1 MSMNAEALSTAGT
14 SLAPGNDIIGL
25 ILQIGWLGFFVF
37 YMFYGQ
43 RLQIRIMLKEIES
56 SLYKL
61 QLIKD
66 QVRALTI
73 STIKE
78 IGKTDGDLETRVD
91 RLLEHL
97 YIPPVELDP
106 SGIIR
111 RLEHIVDIRD
121 FRFKDEVKLMVPQ
134 ADETQVN
141 NLTNMLDAALV
152 LNQIYK
158 IVKHFYLSGKKT
170 SSFYII
176 LQLQMILP
184 DIMKESEAY
193 ANALTAIKAGQPMG
207 DGIGALV
214 AAKLMYG
221 NESHEIAKDI
231 MMSEVQ
237 IEGRIA
243 YVLKAKGPGG
253 NVGKPGEAI
262 KQIIEEKEGKIARVI
277 IIDAAQKLEGEK
289 PGEVME
295 GTGVAIGGPEVDKY
309 KVEEVAAK
317 YKVPLNVILIKEGVR
332 DVVSAMRKEI
342 SDSVDEVSVRVRRI
356 IHETTK
362 EGDLVIIAG
371 IGNTMGIAQ

>member
-1 MSMNAEALSTAGT
+1 MNPETLSSLGQSVGQGT
-14 SLAPGNDIIGL
+14 DILGL
-25 ILQIGWLGFFVF
+25 IFQFAWVGFFLA

-43 RLQIRIMLKEIES
+43 RLQIKIMLKEIES
-56 SLYKL
+56 SLFKL

-66 QVRALTI
+66 RGRTLAI

-78 IGKTDGDLETRVD
+78 IGKTNDDLESRVD

-106 SGIIR
+106 SGIIK
-111 RLEHIVDIRD
+111 RLEHIVDVRD

-141 NLTNMLDAALV
+141 NLANMLDAALA
-152 LNQIYK
+152 LNQLYK
-158 IVKHFYLSGKKT
+158 LVRHFYLSGKKT

-193 ANALTAIKAGQPMG
+193 ASALTAFKDGQPIG
-207 DGIGALV
+207 DGIGALI
-214 AAKLMYG
+214 AAKLMNG
-221 NESHEIAKDI
+221 KENREIVKDVVV
-231 MMSEVQ
+231 SEVSL
-237 IEGRIA
+237 EGRTA

-262 KQIIEEKEGKIARVI
+262 RQILEEREGKIARMI

-295 GTGVAIGGPEVDKY
+295 GTGVAIGGPGVDKY
-309 KVEEVAAK
+309 KVEDVAAK
-317 YKVPLNVILIKEGVR
+317 YKIPLDVVLIKEGVG

-342 SDSVDEVSVRVRRI
+342 SDSVDEVTLRVRRI
-356 IHETTK
+356 IRETTK
-362 EGDLVIIAG
+362 EGDFVIIAG

>member
-1 MSMNAEALSTAGT
+1 
-14 SLAPGNDIIGL
+14 
-25 ILQIGWLGFFVF
+25 
-37 YMFYGQ
+37 MFYGQ

-66 QVRALTI
+66 QGRALTI